1 MILCMANLRFRVQWK
16 VWHYRGRVLI
26 ATKLRQ
32 IVAHCLREQWG
43 GFTEKGINTTGHSFK
58 YGTNTV
64 FRNVRF
70 MQQRPEQWKTMTR
83 KKKSLP
89 GYLEYFSI
97 TFLAQQG
104 RTETQQIVCCLIVS
118 WLSLEN
124 ANRTRLQKLVQEALT
139 GYQALSSIQQ
149 MVNDF

>member
-1 MILCMANLRFRVQWK
+1 MEGTTIELHTMILCMANLRFRVQWK

-64 FRNVRF
+64 FQNVRF

-83 KKKSLP
+83 RKKSLP

-97 TFLAQQG
+97 TFLAQ
-104 RTETQQIVCCLIVS
+104 
-118 WLSLEN
+118 
-124 ANRTRLQKLVQEALT
+124 
-139 GYQALSSIQQ
+139 
-149 MVNDF
+149 